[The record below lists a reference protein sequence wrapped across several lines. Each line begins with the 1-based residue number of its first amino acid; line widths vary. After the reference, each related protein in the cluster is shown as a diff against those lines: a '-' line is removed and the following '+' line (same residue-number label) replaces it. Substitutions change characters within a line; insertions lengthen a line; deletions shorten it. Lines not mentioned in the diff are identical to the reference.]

1 MRVISKAKTRKG
13 RTRKPKEAST
23 FGGRWRG
30 TSLWIL
36 GGANL
41 LATLFV
47 IFILIGN
54 YHGLY
59 FIRKETMVSVPLD
72 PGTGLILPQKPLSV
86 LLEDSNNAEDA
97 VTVERGSVEDGWLG
111 EEEGKTEDR

>member
-13 RTRKPKEAST
+13 RTRKTKEAST
-23 FGGRWRG
+23 FGGDWREA
-30 TSLWIL
+30 SLWIL
-36 GGANL
+36 GGVNL

-47 IFILIGN
+47 VFLLIGN

-59 FIRKETMVSVPLD
+59 FIRKDTMVSVPLD

-86 LLEDSNNAEDA
+86 LLEDSDNVEDA
-97 VTVERGSVEDGWLG
+97 VTVERGSVEEGWLG
-111 EEEGKTEDR
+111 EEEGKAEDR